1 MPLRGTRKVLV
12 KLKCGDRTAWLLCH
26 SSHEI
31 ATALRVQLA
40 TFFPELKRPTRHGD
54 LADMDEN
61 AEMETW
67 E

>member
-1 MPLRGTRKVLV
+1 MAVMSQLARN
-12 KLKCGDRTAWLLCH
+12 
-26 SSHEI
+26 S
-31 ATALRVQLA
+31 TALRVQLA